1 MRVYTFFLIFL
12 VFVGCKNNIVNYNRV
27 LDKAEQYMT
36 QAPDSALMILNTINM
51 GDIDSKS
58 TKARYALL
66 KAIALDKNYID
77 ATDDSLTSIAVEY
90 YSGKRASEEKMK
102 AYFYNGRICFN
113 SKNYEKAMENYLIAE
128 ESVPQCKDLTYV
140 GLLYNSKALVYSRI
154 YDDVKAFEQ
163 FELAA
168 SYYLKNKDTSRYL
181 GAVNNIIVNFSTR
194 GVVEGSDKYISV
206 LEDNWEKLTV
216 TQKSNYYS
224 NRLTSCIE
232 KKGDSGEIE
241 SIINSYLNEIDYE
254 PRINWLGIAE
264 AYCKM
269 GGYENAL
276 ESLQKYDVYY
286 KSKLGEYYWV
296 LYKVKKYMGNN
307 MEAIDALEK
316 YNKYLAKII
325 VQSSQSDTRFLEE
338 RFIAREKQLIQKY
351 YITLLCLGLM
361 ACVLVFVLL
370 KRFINNLKAGHK
382 KRELQMANEIEQ
394 YQSQYNQAL
403 IEQERL
409 KKLVKRSKSKVNLPD
424 QVRLSLEERLYVL
437 NTYIAANISGVYSGK
452 ASEELSK
459 LMDDKAAFLRSM
471 SDSFTISHPQFIE
484 YLKSKKLNEW
494 EIGCCCLYCIGLNGS
509 EISSYLEQKTYYFK
523 KISVLRNKLGLD
535 RSQNIDTF
543 LRKVMENYFQKEDK
557 IDN

>member
-113 SKNYEKAMENYLIAE
+113 SMNYEKAMENYLIAE

-154 YDDVKAFEQ
+154 YDYVKAFEQ
-163 FELAA
+163 FKLAA

-224 NRLTSCIE
+224 NRLTDCIVRKE
-232 KKGDSGEIE
+232 DIVEAE
-241 SIINSYLNEIDYE
+241 SIINSYLQDVK
-254 PRINWLGIAE
+254 PDVRVNWFVIAQ
-264 AYCKM
+264 AYCRL
-269 GGYENAL
+269 GRYEDAL
-276 ESLQKYDVYY
+276 ESLQKYDAYN
-286 KSKLGEYYWV
+286 KSKVGEYYWI
-296 LYKVKKYMGNN
+296 LYKVRKYMGND
-307 MEAIDALEK
+307 MGAMDALEK
-316 YNKYLAKII
+316 YNEYLSTIT

-382 KRELQMANEIEQ
+382 KREFQMANEIEQ

-437 NTYIAANISGVYSGK
+437 NTYIAANISGAYSGK

-543 LRKVMENYFQKEDK
+543 LRKVMG
-557 IDN
+557 

>member
-1 MRVYTFFLIFL
+1 MRVYVFVLIFL
-12 VFVGCKNNIVNYNRV
+12 VFAGCNNSTVNYNRV
-27 LDKAEQYMT
+27 LDKVEQCIAQT
-36 QAPDSALMILNTINM
+36 PDSALMMLNAINM

-90 YSGKRASEEKMK
+90 YSDKKASENKMK
-102 AYFYNGRICFN
+102 AFFYNGRICFN
-113 SKNYEKAMENYLIAE
+113 SMNYEKAMENYLIAE
-128 ESVPQCKDLTYV
+128 ECVPKCKDLTYV

-154 YDDVKAFEQ
+154 YDYVKAFEQ

-325 VQSSQSDTRFLEE
+325 VQCSQSDTRFLEE
-338 RFIAREKQLIQKY
+338 RFIAREKQLIQK
-351 YITLLCLGLM
+351 
-361 ACVLVFVLL
+361 
-370 KRFINNLKAGHK
+370 
-382 KRELQMANEIEQ
+382 
-394 YQSQYNQAL
+394 
-403 IEQERL
+403 
-409 KKLVKRSKSKVNLPD
+409 
-424 QVRLSLEERLYVL
+424 
-437 NTYIAANISGVYSGK
+437 
-452 ASEELSK
+452 
-459 LMDDKAAFLRSM
+459 
-471 SDSFTISHPQFIE
+471 
-484 YLKSKKLNEW
+484 
-494 EIGCCCLYCIGLNGS
+494 
-509 EISSYLEQKTYYFK
+509 
-523 KISVLRNKLGLD
+523 
-535 RSQNIDTF
+535 
-543 LRKVMENYFQKEDK
+543 
-557 IDN
+557 